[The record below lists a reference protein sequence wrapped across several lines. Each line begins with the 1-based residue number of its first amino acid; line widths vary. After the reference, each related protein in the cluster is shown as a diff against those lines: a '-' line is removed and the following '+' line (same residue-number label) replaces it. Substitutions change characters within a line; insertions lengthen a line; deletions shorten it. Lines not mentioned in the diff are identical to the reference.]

1 MLAVFE
7 RLADQEFV
15 HKARNRQKCCLL
27 AYPAKWNIM
36 FHGRLHHHDA
46 DQKKGKRTKIL
57 ASQHVGKESVVA
69 RCSELFLLDTHFG
82 FLAL

>member
-1 MLAVFE
+1 MKNSIQTIDSEGNYITPHWVIKSLK
-7 RLADQEFV
+7 DS
-15 HKARNRQKCCLL
+15 
-27 AYPAKWNIM
+27 
-36 FHGRLHHHDA
+36 GRFSS
-46 DQKKGKRTKIL
+46 QGKRTKIL

>member
-1 MLAVFE
+1 MPAGSISGDYALYGQTPDQSNAQ
-7 RLADQEFV
+7 RLQ
-15 HKARNRQKCCLL
+15 
-27 AYPAKWNIM
+27 
-36 FHGRLHHHDA
+36 
-46 DQKKGKRTKIL
+46 GKRTKIL